1 MEQTSNNLQTYEH
14 PHSISQLSES
24 ASAISLPSEPPDI
37 RNWFSSYVY
46 ESPDLGSVQSL
57 LASLPKER
65 MRQSNSF
72 VPEDGQRKEEEN
84 SADFGNVRET
94 GRAGAHENADSSLSG
109 GSEIS
114 EVPDSLQP
122 DTQLSEPPDIRNWFS
137 SYVYESPLLS
147 IDLGEDSS
155 NQIGHDKEG
164 CVDERRNK
172 EQASGDFRDEKHCRD
187 VSIADAEML
196 CCDDLATSTKSSF
209 ANKQHCN
216 QYLPKSGDSS
226 DSSSQL
232 SEPPN
237 LSDWFS
243 SYVYES
249 PELNTAEG
257 FRESFLEQKESQ
269 NDEFTTQGC
278 NRDKR
283 KNLSCASAKIDETD
297 LWEKSGSSNCCC
309 KDAKQTRHS
318 PSQEQGE
325 LIKKENL
332 SARDIP
338 TFKRV
343 STGYLESEVAMEH
356 NRSPQV
362 NVEGSWLSKSGAKKN
377 LKTNSIEEPNFIT
390 LHVDSVDQAPMSNP
404 GVRSLDKENERAD
417 TNSSGF
423 VSVKKRASRSNDEND
438 SRRPWSVLNECSST
452 KQTASH
458 VTTEDVIKRRPLS
471 EMTNLQDHSDVL
483 GSAGKWKCPQKSK
496 PNLGP
501 PMKQLR
507 LEKWVHLTG
516 RSQ

>member
-216 QYLPKSGDSS
+216 QYLPK
-226 DSSSQL
+226 
-232 SEPPN
+232 
-237 LSDWFS
+237 
-243 SYVYES
+243 
-249 PELNTAEG
+249 
-257 FRESFLEQKESQ
+257 
-269 NDEFTTQGC
+269 
-278 NRDKR
+278 
-283 KNLSCASAKIDETD
+283 
-297 LWEKSGSSNCCC
+297 
-309 KDAKQTRHS
+309 
-318 PSQEQGE
+318 EQGE